1 MGRPHPFHET
11 TVVCL
16 EGFIQE
22 GFVLGHIPAKPNRGA
37 LMLSRLTEP
46 FPGMTI
52 LKMDSVPFSFHHPV
66 TSPFFFCVHSRRA
79 LSGARVVSVGVILR
93 DGGLEASSSLF
104 QNFQSVC

>member
-46 FPGMTI
+46 FPGMII

-66 TSPFFFCVHSRRA
+66 TSPFSFCVHSRRA

-104 QNFQSVC
+104 QNFQSVY